1 MPSSTNFMN
10 LSVKPYQESRV
21 APADAP
27 PTAQPTHP
35 STPLLAAVRDFNR
48 FYTRRIGALQE
59 HLLDSPFTLAES
71 RVLYELA
78 HRDAPTATLLSREL
92 GMDAGYLSRI
102 VRRLAR
108 RALVR
113 GDRSSSDGRQV
124 HLTLSARGRR
134 AFASL
139 DEQSSGQVREAIEHL
154 SSAEQRVL
162 VEAMATIRRLLDRS
176 SPTDE
181 RPASPIIIRDP
192 RPGDLGWVVHRHGA
206 LYAQEYGW
214 DLRFEGLVASI
225 VSHYVEHFDPTGE
238 RCWIAERDGIVVGS
252 VFLVRKSR
260 TVGKLRMLYVEPSV
274 RGVGLGRRLV
284 QECIR
289 TARELGYRK
298 LVLWTNSILHAA
310 RRIYESEG
318 FSLVKEEP
326 HESFGHQLVSQTW
339 ELALT
344 GERLA

>member
-1 MPSSTNFMN
+1 MN
-10 LSVKPYQESRV
+10 LSRYRSPDRCVN
-21 APADAP
+21 ATDAP
-27 PTAQPTHP
+27 PPLAAAPP
-35 STPLLAAVRDFNR
+35 APLLAAVRDFNR

-102 VRRLAR
+102 VRRLTR

-113 GDRSSSDGRQV
+113 GDRSAHDGRQV
-124 HLTLSARGRR
+124 HLSLSAKGRR

-139 DEQSSGQVREAIEHL
+139 DEQSSDQVRDAIDHL

-162 VEAMATIRRLLDRS
+162 IEAMATVRRLLDRDAPPDDRG
-176 SPTDE
+176 SPV
-181 RPASPIIIRDP
+181 IIRDP
-192 RPGDLGWVVHRHGA
+192 KPGDLGWVVHRHGA

-214 DLRFEGLVASI
+214 DMRFEGLVASI
-225 VSHYVEHFDPTGE
+225 VSHYIEHFDPTGE

-289 TARELGYRK
+289 TARDMGYRK

-310 RRIYESEG
+310 RRIYEREG
-318 FSLVKEEP
+318 FVLVEEEP
-326 HESFGHQLVSQTW
+326 HESFGHQLMSQTW
-339 ELALT
+339 ELALK
-344 GERLA
+344 GE